1 MPGASLNAAADS
13 TLLVQLTDSHLFAP
27 AHGRLLGMDTC
38 DSLQR
43 VIELVLDEQP
53 HIDLLLA
60 TGDLSQDGSVAS
72 YLRFRE
78 LCQQIDAPARW
89 CPGNHDERAAML
101 SASSGTAL
109 MEPVLELGPWRVLM
123 LDTLVSGEVFGLLDA
138 QQLQWL
144 DETLR
149 AAPERH
155 HLVCLHHHPVVIGS
169 RWMDSI
175 GLREP
180 ERLFEVLD
188 RHANVRCLLW
198 GHIHQE
204 FDRLRNG
211 VRLLASPSTGVQFT
225 PRSERFQVDTLAPGY
240 RWLRLFGDGRLE
252 TGVSR
257 VSGVAFEVDRSV
269 KGY

>member
-1 MPGASLNAAADS
+1 MLGASLTAAEES
-13 TLLVQLTDSHLFAP
+13 VLLVQITDSHLFAP
-27 AHGRLLGMDTC
+27 AEGKLLGMDTC
-38 DSLQR
+38 ESLQR
-43 VIELVLDEQP
+43 VIDLVLAEQP
-53 HIDLLLA
+53 RIDLMLA

-78 LCQQIDAPARW
+78 LSARIAAPARW

-101 SASSGTAL
+101 EATRGTRL
-109 MEPVLELGPWRVLM
+109 MEPVLELGGWRVIM
-123 LDTLVSGEVFGLLDA
+123 LDTLVSGAVFGMLDGQQLELLD
-138 QQLQWL
+138 
-144 DETLR
+144 DTLR

-155 HLVCLHHHPVVIGS
+155 HLVCLHHHPVAVGS

-175 GLREP
+175 GLQEP

-188 RHANVRCLLW
+188 RYSNVRALLW

-204 FDRLRNG
+204 FDQSRNG

-225 PRSERFQVDTLAPGY
+225 PRSESFQVDTQAPGY
-240 RWLRLFGDGRLE
+240 RWLRLYGDGRLE

-257 VSGVAFEVDRSV
+257 VNGIAFEVDYSV